1 MPTHAQAAAIIRE
14 EWPKIHG
21 REATNNE
28 VLFTQAVALLE
39 TGYGRAGQHGEF
51 AKQGL
56 FNWANIEKIRQ
67 GDTCEPGWV
76 AGKDQGNVCF
86 RVYPSDNE
94 AASALIKTLTTRH
107 WPVIEAIRDEATPE
121 AVAHAMKVKPA
132 YYAADEALYAKAI
145 GNAIKSIGQPIQQ
158 SKAQEAATTA
168 AKSISTGT
176 TLAVGGIAAGGVAY
190 AVWKLFFGDK

>member
-21 REATNNE
+21 REATDNE

-56 FNWANIEKIRQ
+56 YNWANIEKIRQ
-67 GDTCEPGWV
+67 GDTCEPGWI

-94 AASALIKTLTTRH
+94 AAAALIKTLTTRH
-107 WPVIEAIRDEATPE
+107 WPVLEAIRDEATPE

-145 GNAIKSIGQPIQQ
+145 ANAIKAIGQPIKTPQV
-158 SKAQEAATTA
+158 QEAASA
-168 AKSISTGT
+168 ATKSVSTGT
-176 TLAVGGIAAGGVAY
+176 AIAVGGIAAIGVAATLY
-190 AVWKLFFGDK
+190 KLFGGK